1 MPLLW
6 EMRKTKPERA
16 RQVQA
21 ACGPQCPS
29 RTGVRGARGLRHK
42 QGRVRT
48 QALSLWVGVS
58 SSLPPLPMTADA
70 PEKSRPPVP
79 SPRASAVDLHASGR
93 RPGRGRRAV
102 TGQLALPGPPHRRPR
117 QSRGTSTFPACKSP
131 ARPVPTLPGAQLSS
145 VTAPQ
150 WKVPF
155 LEILPL
161 LNYKRLE
168 RDKTA

>member
-21 ACGPQCPS
+21 ACELQCPS

-58 SSLPPLPMTADA
+58 SSLPPPPMTADT

-79 SPRASAVDLHASGR
+79 SPQASVVYLHASGR
-93 RPGRGRRAV
+93 RPGRGRRDGA
-102 TGQLALPGPPHRRPR
+102 AGPPGTPTP
-117 QSRGTSTFPACKSP
+117 TSTTEQRDLHVPRLQVTREARSHPPRGPAELSNSSP
-131 ARPVPTLPGAQLSS
+131 VESSLLGDSLPA
-145 VTAPQ
+145 
-150 WKVPF
+150 
-155 LEILPL
+155 EIQALGT
-161 LNYKRLE
+161 R
-168 RDKTA
+168 